1 MALFRWRDNLSI
13 GVPSID
19 ADHKK
24 LIDMLNCLHF
34 MSIAGDDH
42 DAIGRVLGGL
52 VDYARVHFRREE
64 ALMQAAH
71 YPDVAAHQRLHRDL
85 SAKLREFETAYANDA
100 ETFDVEAFYDF
111 VADWLLVHVMTV
123 DMKLKPHLAALTQK
137 ASAVAA

>member
-1 MALFRWRDNLSI
+1 MALFRWRDNLSL

-34 MSIAGDDH
+34 MSIAGDDD
-42 DAIGRVLGGL
+42 DAIGRVLSGL
-52 VDYARVHFRREE
+52 VDYTRVHFRREE

-71 YPDVAAHQRLHRDL
+71 YPGFAAHQRLHREL
-85 SAKLREFETAYANDA
+85 SAKLRSFETTYANDPD
-100 ETFDVEAFYDF
+100 TFDVEAFYDF

-123 DMKLKPHLAALTQK
+123 DMKLKPYLGALTHK
-137 ASAVAA
+137 ANEAA